1 MGTTCSVRALPKP
14 APPRD
19 QVTASSPN
27 LNPAYISED
36 PDTWGSHSMRLA
48 TTRETSAVMFCGL
61 SSIKA
66 LAPLTQNLPGRVT
79 NTCHVCHSGPLRELV
94 GLTVST
100 RVLPVSYSA
109 TSVFLQSRRDRR
121 NSVKFSAT
129 MYNYLC
135 HTEVF
140 SVGVGM
146 KHSFKSY
153 YPKPLDVK
161 SHCDFINDTVRI
173 ISRGTTRIQY
183 MRFPILHLTYLKS
196 GKRI

>member
-1 MGTTCSVRALPKP
+1 MTFAWLLGCQVGTTCSVRALPKP

-27 LNPAYISED
+27 LNPAYISEE

-109 TSVFLQSRRDRR
+109 TSVFCSQEGIEETVWSSLLRCTIT
-121 NSVKFSAT
+121 SVTQRYFQ
-129 MYNYLC
+129 L
-135 HTEVF
+135 E
-140 SVGVGM
+140 
-146 KHSFKSY
+146 
-153 YPKPLDVK
+153 
-161 SHCDFINDTVRI
+161 
-173 ISRGTTRIQY
+173 
-183 MRFPILHLTYLKS
+183 
-196 GKRI
+196 